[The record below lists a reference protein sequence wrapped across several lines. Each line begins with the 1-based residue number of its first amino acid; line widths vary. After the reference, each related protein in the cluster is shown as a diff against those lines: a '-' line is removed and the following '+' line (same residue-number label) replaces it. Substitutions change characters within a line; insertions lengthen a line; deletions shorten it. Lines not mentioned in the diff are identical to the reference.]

1 MIYNLGCIY
10 TYGKET
16 IDLAIYGFNIAPISR
31 VRGESVAK
39 AAAYILRAN
48 IADPYL
54 GMTHYYAYGKDLLY
68 SEIIIPDYAPRD
80 YLDLTTLLSAIENAE
95 KRYDAR
101 TGRTVRLTIPNDRE
115 FSDKERI
122 DLTRS
127 FVKNA
132 FVSLGM
138 CAIMA
143 LHDGENGNPAWNNP
157 HAHVL
162 LTDRPVDSNGFCSKK
177 NRNWNTVEQL
187 NKWRAAWAEAQN
199 RAFKEKGLEM
209 RVSHESLEVQ
219 GIDRE
224 PTVPL
229 GRAAT
234 ALERKGIQTEV
245 GNRNREIEARI
256 KGREED
262 IHLRRQKRRERGH
275 DRGR

>member
-1 MIYNLGCIY
+1 
-10 TYGKET
+10 
-16 IDLAIYGFNIAPISR
+16 
-31 VRGESVAK
+31 
-39 AAAYILRAN
+39 
-48 IADPYL
+48 
-54 GMTHYYAYGKDLLY
+54 MTHYYAYGKDLLY

-143 LHDGENGNPAWNNP
+143 LHVGENGNPAWNNP

-224 PTVPL
+224 PTRPL
-229 GRAAT
+229 SGRVYRLRLVT
-234 ALERKGIQTEV
+234 GTVRLRPELKKKRKICASGDKREGSVGMTEE
-245 GNRNREIEARI
+245 GEM
-256 KGREED
+256 
-262 IHLRRQKRRERGH
+262 
-275 DRGR
+275 

>member
-10 TYGKET
+10 TYGKEA

-80 YLDLTTLLSAIENAE
+80 FLDLTTLLSAIENAE

-122 DLTRS
+122 DLARS
-127 FVKNA
+127 FVKDA

-143 LHDGENGNPAWNNP
+143 LHVGENENPAWNNP

-162 LTDRPVDSNGFCSKK
+162 LTDRPVDSDGFCAKK
-177 NRNWNTVEQL
+177 SRNWNTVEQL
-187 NKWRAAWAEAQN
+187 HKWRAAWAETQN
-199 RAFKEKGLEM
+199 RAFEEKGLEV

-234 ALERKGIQTEV
+234 ALERKGIQTEA
-245 GNRNREIEARI
+245 GNWNRKIVAQL
-256 KGREED
+256 KQKEED
-262 IHLRRQKRRERGH
+262 VRLRRQKRRERGH
-275 DRGR
+275 DRER

>member
-143 LHDGENGNPAWNNP
+143 LHVGENGNPAWNNP
-157 HAHVL
+157 H
-162 LTDRPVDSNGFCSKK
+162 
-177 NRNWNTVEQL
+177 
-187 NKWRAAWAEAQN
+187 AQN